1 MTNDSSALHPRK
13 SWDNSQLDKF
23 TFIDL
28 FAGIGGFRIAAE
40 SNGGKCVFSSEW
52 DKNSCKTYSTNHC
65 DIPQGD
71 ITKIL
76 ETNIPDHDILF
87 AGFPCQ
93 AFSIS
98 GKQNGFDDTRGTLFF
113 DVARIIKCKKP
124 KMFLLENVKNL
135 IRHDHGKTFKTITNT
150 IDELGYKYFYK
161 VLRSSDY
168 GVPQA
173 RERIYIVGFLDRST
187 VFHFPKPVDDSYVRV
202 VSDILEPN
210 GKAKVINREIH
221 YLDKPDTP
229 PDRRRP
235 YQIGYFNK
243 GGQGERVYSINSAGI
258 TLSAYGGGQA
268 GKTGAY
274 KVGETIRKLTV
285 RECARMQGFP
295 DDFSIPV
302 SENLAYKQFGDSVSV
317 PAINKL
323 IAQMLEAAL

>member
-1 MTNDSSALHPRK
+1 MTDNSDILRPHK
-13 SWDNSQLDKF
+13 SWDNSQLNKF

-40 SNGGKCVFSSEW
+40 QNGGRCVFSSEW
-52 DKNSCKTYSTNHC
+52 DKNSCKTYSVNHY

-113 DVARIIKCKKP
+113 DVARIIRCKKP

-135 IRHDHGKTFKTITNT
+135 VKHDHGNTFKTILSTL
-150 IDELGYKYFYK
+150 DQLGYQHYHK

-173 RERIYIVGFLDRST
+173 RERIYIVGFLNKQST
-187 VFHFPKPVDDSYVRV
+187 FRFPEPVGDDDIKI

-210 GKAKVINREIH
+210 GKAKIIDREIH
-221 YLDKPDTP
+221 YLDKPDLPT
-229 PDRRRP
+229 DRRRP

-274 KVGETIRKLTV
+274 KVGGTVRKLTV
-285 RECARMQGFP
+285 RECARLQGFP

-302 SENLAYKQFGDSVSV
+302 SDNLAYKQFGDSVSV
-317 PAINKL
+317 PVISKL
-323 IAQMLEAAL
+323 IAKMLEAAL